1 MAVRLTR
8 TQAYV
13 LLFAT
18 VLLCG
23 TLAIMIVERLDP
35 FDALYFVIVTV
46 ATVGYGD
53 IAPTGTI
60 ARAVTILVIIAGVGT
75 FVAVFANIIEGL
87 LSREELR
94 ERRKKVNMIIGVF
107 LSEFGNPVLTRLSR
121 ADPCISVIR
130 ERLLVSEN
138 STAGDFEE
146 LKRQLTGLEYCVT
159 AAGTDMPEL
168 KEFLEEKR
176 GFLLSLLEHPAIF
189 EHDTFTSLL
198 RAFFHLTEE
207 LSFRKDLRD
216 PSPADAAHLVADIN
230 RAYRLLVLEWVT
242 YMDHLREQYPYL
254 FSLAIRMNP
263 FDPDAAPEIR

>member
-8 TQAYV
+8 TQAYA

-35 FDALYFVIVTV
+35 FDALSFVIVTV

-53 IAPTGTI
+53 IAPTGTV

-107 LSEFGNPVLTRLSR
+107 FSEFGNPVLTRLSR
-121 ADPCISVIR
+121 TDPCISVIR
-130 ERLLVSEN
+130 ERLLVS
-138 STAGDFEE
+138 
-146 LKRQLTGLEYCVT
+146 
-159 AAGTDMPEL
+159 
-168 KEFLEEKR
+168 
-176 GFLLSLLEHPAIF
+176 
-189 EHDTFTSLL
+189 
-198 RAFFHLTEE
+198 
-207 LSFRKDLRD
+207 
-216 PSPADAAHLVADIN
+216 
-230 RAYRLLVLEWVT
+230 
-242 YMDHLREQYPYL
+242 
-254 FSLAIRMNP
+254 
-263 FDPDAAPEIR
+263 